1 MNGCGTEPA
10 ARLTTSRWVTSAGH
24 ENARNAADMNASLGV
39 GLAIRPAPEWVI
51 CAARR
56 AADTA

>member
-1 MNGCGTEPA
+1 MVG
-10 ARLTTSRWVTSAGH
+10 
-24 ENARNAADMNASLGV
+24 ENARGAADMGGSLVV

>member
-1 MNGCGTEPA
+1 
-10 ARLTTSRWVTSAGH
+10 VTWEVK
-24 ENARNAADMNASLGV
+24 ENARSPADMSASLVV